1 MSVKQ
6 KYVSQLN
13 TLDKCQREAARL
25 YAEARRY
32 HGEAVNAD
40 VGFKLCSMLRE
51 VARLIEQSEIE
62 QRLQRLEAAA
72 PQPRRLAVA

>member
-1 MSVKQ
+1 MSEKQ

-13 TLDKCQREAARL
+13 TLDKCQRESARL
-25 YAEARRY
+25 YAEARRF
-32 HGEAVNAD
+32 HGDTLNAD
-40 VGFKLCSMLRE
+40 IAFKLCAILRD